1 MIKNKERI
9 QSILEILFLLV
20 LGLTPLLWFHDKQVV
35 VGLDSGYGVDYI
47 LYFIQRFYTWL
58 GSQNLGVDMS
68 VEVAV
73 FTAPAPQS
81 LDIPCKAPLMPT
93 CMRSRS
99 WVIVALSYMFNLHL
113 FLLAPETAYSSC
125 TADYCMQIC
134 PQFLQ

>member
-73 FTAPAPQS
+73 MPLTGLPALIKFLGVSTYSVQK
-81 LDIPCKAPLMPT
+81 I
-93 CMRSRS
+93 
-99 WVIVALSYMFNLHL
+99 L
-113 FLLAPETAYSSC
+113 FSGWHFMSK
-125 TADYCMQIC
+125 
-134 PQFLQ
+134 